1 LIEVTPMIG
10 QRRFRFGAVAGF
22 GRSGKE
28 WAATACH
35 IEQLGF
41 STLLCPDGTGTFSPF
56 QALSAAAA
64 VTSTLRLGTY
74 VLASPL
80 RTAGEVAWESAS
92 LDVLSGGRFELG
104 LGAGRPDAERDAARL
119 GVPFGPPGERIDRI
133 EQALQ
138 AVRTRYARSDEA
150 SVYDAVRGVQQPRP
164 TVLVAGN
171 GPRMLDLAAREADTL
186 ALGLPPRS
194 TEDDLEAKANQA
206 RAIAG
211 DRFDRLE
218 LNLNIALVGDD
229 YPPQA
234 AAWLG
239 ADPQD
244 LIRHGSITVL
254 VGSARQ
260 MADTLL
266 RRRDRAAVSYVS
278 VNALFADRFAPVIE
292 LLADA

>member
-1 LIEVTPMIG
+1 MNVG
-10 QRRFRFGAVAGF
+10 QRRFRFGAVTGF
-22 GRSGKE
+22 GRSAQE
-28 WAATACH
+28 WTANARR
-35 IEQLGF
+35 IESLGF
-41 STLLCPDGTGTFSPF
+41 STLLCPDGTGTFAPF

-64 VTSTLRLGTY
+64 ATTTLRLGTY

-80 RTAGEVAWESAS
+80 RTPGEVAWESVS

-104 LGAGRPDAERDAARL
+104 LGAGRPGAERDAARL
-119 GVPFGPPGERIDRI
+119 GVPFGRPGERIGRV
-133 EQALQ
+133 EETLR
-138 AVRTRYARSDEA
+138 AVRTRFARSDEA
-150 SVYDAVRGVQQPRP
+150 SRYDAVQSVQQPGP
-164 TVLVAGN
+164 TVLIAGN
-171 GPRMLDLAAREADTL
+171 GPRMLHLAATEADTL

-194 TEDDLEAKANQA
+194 TEDDLEAKADQV

-239 ADPQD
+239 ADPQE
-244 LIRHGSITVL
+244 LIRDGSITVL
-254 VGSARQ
+254 AGSARQ

-266 RRRDRAAVSYVS
+266 RRRDRAAVSYIS
-278 VNALFADRFAPVIE
+278 VNAQFADRFAPVIE
-292 LLADA
+292 LLAGA

>member
-1 LIEVTPMIG
+1 
-10 QRRFRFGAVAGF
+10 
-22 GRSGKE
+22 
-28 WAATACH
+28 
-35 IEQLGF
+35 
-41 STLLCPDGTGTFSPF
+41 
-56 QALSAAAA
+56 
-64 VTSTLRLGTY
+64 
-74 VLASPL
+74 
-80 RTAGEVAWESAS
+80 
-92 LDVLSGGRFELG
+92 
-104 LGAGRPDAERDAARL
+104 
-119 GVPFGPPGERIDRI
+119 
-133 EQALQ
+133 
-138 AVRTRYARSDEA
+138 
-150 SVYDAVRGVQQPRP
+150 VQQPQP

-171 GPRMLDLAAREADTL
+171 GPRMLDLAARAADTL

-194 TEDDLEAKANQA
+194 TEDDLQAKADQV

-239 ADPQD
+239 ADPRD
-244 LIRHGSITVL
+244 LIRDGSITVL

-278 VNALFADRFAPVIE
+278 VNAMFADRFAPVIE
-292 LLADA
+292 LLAGA

>member
-1 LIEVTPMIG
+1 MNKE
-10 QRRFRFGAVAGF
+10 RRFRFGAVAGF
-22 GRSGKE
+22 GRSGQE
-28 WAATACH
+28 WAANARR

-41 STLLCPDGTGTFSPF
+41 STLLCPDGTGTFAPF

-64 VTSTLRLGTY
+64 ATSTLRLGTY

-80 RTAGEVAWESAS
+80 RTPGEVAWESAS

-119 GVPFGPPGERIDRI
+119 GVPFAAPGERIRRI
-133 EQALQ
+133 EQTLQ
-138 AVRTRYARSDEA
+138 AVRTRFARSDEA
-150 SVYDAVRGVQQPRP
+150 SRYDAVRGVQPQPA
-164 TVLVAGN
+164 VLVAGN
-171 GPRMLDLAAREADTL
+171 GPRMLRLAAREADTL

-194 TEDDLEAKANQA
+194 TEDDLQAKANEV

-239 ADPQD
+239 ADPRD
-244 LIRHGSITVL
+244 LIRDGSITVL

-278 VNALFADRFAPVIE
+278 VNAMFADQFAPVIE

>member
-1 LIEVTPMIG
+1 LNKE
-10 QRRFRFGAVAGF
+10 RRFRFGAVAGF
-22 GRSGKE
+22 GRSGQE
-28 WAATACH
+28 WAANARR

-41 STLLCPDGTGTFSPF
+41 STLLCPDGTGTFAPF

-64 VTSTLRLGTY
+64 ATSTLRLGTY

-80 RTAGEVAWESAS
+80 RTPGEVAWESAS

-119 GVPFGPPGERIDRI
+119 GVPFAAPGERIRRI
-133 EQALQ
+133 EQTLQ
-138 AVRTRYARSDEA
+138 AVRTRFARSDEA
-150 SVYDAVRGVQQPRP
+150 SRYDAVRGVQPQPA
-164 TVLVAGN
+164 VLVAGN
-171 GPRMLDLAAREADTL
+171 GPRMLRLAAREADTL

-194 TEDDLEAKANQA
+194 TEDDLQAKANEV

-239 ADPQD
+239 ADPRD
-244 LIRHGSITVL
+244 LIRDGSITVL

-278 VNALFADRFAPVIE
+278 VNAMFADQFAPVIE